1 MVVKNLSK
9 MNRKIIRERA
19 GFEYSDVSVVM
30 GSRNEE
36 K

>member
-1 MVVKNLSK
+1 MVVKNLSR
-9 MNRKIIRERA
+9 NRKIIRERA
-19 GFEYSDVSVVM
+19 GFEYSDASVVK